1 MLGVDRQRRYLH
13 EETRVQVAET
23 NEEGKPVKAEA
34 TKALDANESSE
45 GTAEDGQL
53 KPRIQSA
60 VRTISVLL
68 AVADSPN
75 GLKAKEIMEKLGLSR
90 QVTYH
95 LIHTMYGTGII
106 RKNESNRYVL
116 GLATVSIAEGFSRQ
130 LAPPEHLA
138 RKVRSIVAAT
148 GETAYAGGWVDGE
161 IVALATARGESPVGA
176 AQVPQGY
183 SGYAHARAAGKLL
196 LAMVEPAVREAYLA
210 KHPLDA
216 RTSKT
221 ITDPDELKREF
232 ERIRSQGY
240 SVDHEEFHEGLQ
252 CLAVPVEGLGGRFVL
267 GISVPKQRFE
277 ANFERYLGALL
288 NVAKING

>member
-1 MLGVDRQRRYLH
+1 MD
-13 EETRVQVAET
+13 AD
-23 NEEGKPVKAEA
+23 AM
-34 TKALDANESSE
+34 KALDSNIASSLL
-45 GTAEDGQL
+45 TAEDRSL

-60 VRTISVLL
+60 VRTISILL

-75 GLKAKEIMEKLGLSR
+75 GLRAKEIMEKLGLSR

-95 LIHTMYGTGII
+95 LIHTMHGTGII
-106 RKNESNRYVL
+106 RKNDSNRYVL
-116 GLATVSIAEGFSRQ
+116 GLAAVSIAEGFSRQ

-138 RKVRSIVAAT
+138 RRVRSIVAAT
-148 GETAYAGGWVDGE
+148 GETAHAGGWVDGE

-183 SGYAHARAAGKLL
+183 SGHAHARAAGKLL

-221 ITDPDELKREF
+221 ITDRDELMREF
-232 ERIRSQGY
+232 ERIRSHGY
-240 SVDHEEFHEGLQ
+240 AVDHEEFHQGLQ

-267 GISVPKQRFE
+267 GISVPSGRFE
-277 ANFERYLGALL
+277 ENFERYLQALL
-288 NVAKING
+288 NAARING

>member
-1 MLGVDRQRRYLH
+1 
-13 EETRVQVAET
+13 
-23 NEEGKPVKAEA
+23 VKAEA

-45 GTAEDGQL
+45 GTAEDGQS

-60 VRTISVLL
+60 VRTISLLL

-95 LIHTMYGTGII
+95 LIHTMHGTGII
-106 RKNESNRYVL
+106 RKNDSNRYVL

-138 RKVRSIVAAT
+138 RRVRSIVAAT

>member
-1 MLGVDRQRRYLH
+1 MQQPVR
-13 EETRVQVAET
+13 VAEA
-23 NEEGKPVKAEA
+23 NNFPGEQPVKAAIKAVEA
-34 TKALDANESSE
+34 KESSAPA
-45 GTAEDGQL
+45 TEDGQA

-60 VRTISVLL
+60 VRTISILL

-95 LIHTMYGTGII
+95 LIHTMHGTGII
-106 RKNESNRYVL
+106 RKNDSNRYVL

-138 RKVRSIVAAT
+138 RRVRSIVAAT

-196 LAMVEPAVREAYLA
+196 LAMVDRRHAKPTWQSILWMRGPAR
-210 KHPLDA
+210 PS
-216 RTSKT
+216 RTSTSSRGSSNKF
-221 ITDPDELKREF
+221 DR
-232 ERIRSQGY
+232 RGIRSTTRSSTRVC
-240 SVDHEEFHEGLQ
+240 SVSPCPWKVWGAGLCWGFPSQ
-252 CLAVPVEGLGGRFVL
+252 ATL
-267 GISVPKQRFE
+267 
-277 ANFERYLGALL
+277 
-288 NVAKING
+288 

>member
-1 MLGVDRQRRYLH
+1 M
-13 EETRVQVAET
+13 
-23 NEEGKPVKAEA
+23 KADA
-34 TKALDANESSE
+34 IKVLDANESS
-45 GTAEDGQL
+45 AEDGQA

-60 VRTISVLL
+60 VRTISILL

-95 LIHTMYGTGII
+95 LIHTMHGTGII
-106 RKNESNRYVL
+106 RKNDSNRYVL

-138 RKVRSIVAAT
+138 RRVRSIVAAT
-148 GETAYAGGWVDGE
+148 GETAYAGGWLDGE

-196 LAMVEPAVREAYLA
+196 LAMVDEVTREAYLA

-216 RTSKT
+216 RTSRT
-221 ITDPDELKREF
+221 ITDLDQLKTEF
-232 ERIRSQGY
+232 EQIRSQGY
-240 SVDHEEFHEGLQ
+240 SIDHEEFHEGLQ

>member
-1 MLGVDRQRRYLH
+1 
-13 EETRVQVAET
+13 
-23 NEEGKPVKAEA
+23 VKADA
-34 TKALDANESSE
+34 INARDANESSAQA
-45 GTAEDGQL
+45 AEDGQA

-60 VRTISVLL
+60 VRTISILL

-95 LIHTMYGTGII
+95 LIHTMHGTGII
-106 RKNESNRYVL
+106 RKNDSNRYVL

-130 LAPPEHLA
+130 LAPTEHHLA
-138 RKVRSIVAAT
+138 RRVRSIVAAT

-161 IVALATARGESPVGA
+161 IVALATARGEFPAGA

-183 SGYAHARAAGKLL
+183 SGYAHARATGKLL
-196 LAMVEPAVREAYLA
+196 LAMVDPATREAYLA

-216 RTSKT
+216 RTTNT
-221 ITDPDELKREF
+221 ITDLDELKREF

-240 SVDHEEFHEGLQ
+240 SIDHEEFHEGLQ
-252 CLAVPVEGLGGRFVL
+252 CLAVPVEGLESRFVL
-267 GISVPKQRFE
+267 GISVPKQRLE
-277 ANFERYLGALL
+277 ANFERYLAALL